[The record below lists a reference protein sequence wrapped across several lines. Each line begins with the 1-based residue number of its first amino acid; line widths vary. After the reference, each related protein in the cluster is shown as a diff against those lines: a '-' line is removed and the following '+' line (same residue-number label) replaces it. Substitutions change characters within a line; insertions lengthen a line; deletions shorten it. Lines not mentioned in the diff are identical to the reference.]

1 MSTQCPKCKAEN
13 PDESK
18 FCNECGLQIDPVDH
32 ISAPTQTIKIPK
44 EGLKPGAI
52 FADRY
57 QIEEEIGKG
66 GMGTVYRGLDKK
78 LNEEVAL
85 KIIKPEIAADE
96 MTIERFRNELKLAR
110 KITHKNV
117 CRMFDFHEEEGI
129 PYITMEYI
137 EGVSLR
143 DFILREERL
152 SEEQTIEIARQLC
165 RGLSEAHSMG
175 VVHRDLKP
183 QNIMID
189 PKDNAKI
196 MDFGIARSVEA
207 LGVTQSGVLIGTPVY
222 MSPEQVEGKEADHT
236 SDIYSLGVI
245 LFEMVTG
252 RLPFEGDTAL
262 SIALKHKTEAP
273 VDPREINDSLSENM
287 SGIILRCLEKDKELR
302 FQNVDTL
309 LTELRSIKDGMPT
322 TTTVATPDLPAFLAD
337 DEEGGKEELPVFVAR
352 ENELAKMESFLEKA
366 LSGKGQIIF
375 VEGEAGSGKT
385 ALIQEFAR
393 CSQEAHPDLIVAS
406 GKCNAHTGI
415 GDPYLP
421 FIEVLGFLTGDVE
434 AKWSAGIITREHA
447 QRLWNLLP
455 LTSEAI
461 VNQGPD
467 LINTFVPGAELVR
480 RGESF
485 SSSRAAWLY
494 PLKKLVENKTNLP
507 ADVMLQQSYL
517 FEQFMRVLEVL
528 AKQKPLLLVL
538 DDLQWMDA
546 GSANL
551 LFHLGRRIKGSR
563 IKIIG
568 SFRPSEIDMGRAGDR
583 HPLEPILNEFKRDYG
598 DIEIN
603 VDKVEGRA
611 FIDAFLDTEANNLG
625 SSFRDMLFKQT
636 KGHPLFTVEL
646 LRDMQDQ
653 GVLIKISEGQWA
665 EGPELNWDALPARVD
680 AVIEE
685 RINRLSGHLRD
696 ILTLASVEG
705 EEFTAEVV
713 ARLQDTEVRE
723 LIRHLSH
730 ELDKRHH
737 LVSAKGIH
745 RIDKQRLSRY
755 LFQHILFQRFLYNNL
770 DKVERAHLHGEIGEI
785 LELLYGDSADEIA
798 SQLARHFNEAGDVE
812 KAIEYFYKAGDK
824 AAKVSANLEAIQHF
838 KQALDLIKTLPESI
852 DRNKQEL
859 SLQLALILPIQ
870 ATQGFASPEIGQAV
884 KRAQE
889 LYPEFGDT
897 PEVFM
902 ALTQI
907 STYYSTRP
915 EYRKALEFEDQ
926 ITQLAEKLGDPMMKA
941 ISHYN
946 ASWSKLNLGEL
957 TQSLEHTKHMSEF
970 YDPEKHGYL
979 AYAFGYD
986 LGVISLAFGAW
997 SLWFLG
1003 YPDQAKEQMKTA
1015 IAHAKKIDHP
1025 HTLAFALVG
1034 GIAMQWFLRNRTG
1047 IDKYTD
1053 ELVPISYDNGFLFWI
1068 GHAQIYLGE
1077 RKTLAGQTKEGIAE
1091 MKEGVATLHMTGSE
1105 TCLTR
1110 LMARMVA
1117 ACKEM
1122 GEVEEG
1128 LKFVDEA
1135 LELKCKFEEVYMEA
1149 ELHRLK
1155 GELLQLR
1162 GEEEQ
1167 SVENYFR
1174 KAIDIARS
1182 QEAKSFELRAAMSL
1196 SRLLNKQNKKEE
1208 AKELLEDVYNW
1219 FTEGFDTA
1227 DLKEAKALLEKLSD

>member
-1 MSTQCPKCKAEN
+1 VDELHAEFK
-13 PDESK
+13 S
-18 FCNECGLQIDPVDH
+18 
-32 ISAPTQTIKIPK
+32 IK
-44 EGLKPGAI
+44 
-52 FADRY
+52 
-57 QIEEEIGKG
+57 
-66 GMGTVYRGLDKK
+66 
-78 LNEEVAL
+78 
-85 KIIKPEIAADE
+85 
-96 MTIERFRNELKLAR
+96 
-110 KITHKNV
+110 
-117 CRMFDFHEEEGI
+117 
-129 PYITMEYI
+129 
-137 EGVSLR
+137 
-143 DFILREERL
+143 
-152 SEEQTIEIARQLC
+152 
-165 RGLSEAHSMG
+165 
-175 VVHRDLKP
+175 
-183 QNIMID
+183 
-189 PKDNAKI
+189 
-196 MDFGIARSVEA
+196 EA
-207 LGVTQSGVLIGTPVY
+207 LS
-222 MSPEQVEGKEADHT
+222 
-236 SDIYSLGVI
+236 
-245 LFEMVTG
+245 
-252 RLPFEGDTAL
+252 
-262 SIALKHKTEAP
+262 
-273 VDPREINDSLSENM
+273 
-287 SGIILRCLEKDKELR
+287 
-302 FQNVDTL
+302 
-309 LTELRSIKDGMPT
+309 T
-322 TTTVATPDLPAFLAD
+322 TTTVVVPDLPSFLKD
-337 DEEGGKEELPVFVAR
+337 SEEELEEERPVFVAR
-352 ENELAKMESFLEKA
+352 EQELDRMGGFLDKM
-366 LSGKGQIIF
+366 LSGKGQILF

-393 CSQEAHPDLIVAS
+393 RAQESQADLIVAT

-421 FIEVLGFLTGDVE
+421 FIEILGLLTGDVE
-434 AKWSAGIITREHA
+434 AKWLAGIITRDHA

-455 LTSEAI
+455 HSAGAI
-461 VNQGPD
+461 ADKGPD
-467 LINTFVPGAELVR
+467 LINIFVPGMELVA
-480 RGESF
+480 RGEAFTSA
-485 SSSRAAWLY
+485 RTAWLY
-494 PLKKLVENKTNLP
+494 PLKKIVENKTNLP
-507 ADVMLQQSYL
+507 ADVMLQQSNL
-517 FEQFMRVLEVL
+517 FEQFMKALEFL

-563 IKIIG
+563 IIIIG
-568 SFRPSEIDMGRAGDR
+568 SFRPSEIDMGREGDR
-583 HPLEPILNEFKRDYG
+583 HLLEPILHEFKRDYG
-598 DIEIN
+598 DIEVN
-603 VDKVEGRA
+603 VDKVEGRP
-611 FIDAFLDTEANNLG
+611 FVDDLLDTEPNSLG
-625 SSFRDMLFKQT
+625 KSFRDMLFKQT
-636 KGHPLFTVEL
+636 KGHPLFTIEL

-653 GVLIKISEGQWA
+653 GVLVKDTEGQWI
-665 EGPELNWDALPARVD
+665 EGPELNWETLPVRVD

-685 RINRLSGHLRD
+685 RINRLSDHLRD

-723 LIRHLSH
+723 LVRLLSK

-737 LVSAKGIH
+737 LVSAKGVL
-745 RIDKQRLSRY
+745 RVDSQRLSRY
-755 LFQHILFQRFLYNNL
+755 LFQHILFQRYLYNNL
-770 DKVERAHLHGEIGEI
+770 DEVERAHLHGETGEI
-785 LELLYGDSADEIA
+785 LETLYGDFSDEIA

-824 AAKVSANLEAIQHF
+824 AVKVSANLEAIQHF
-838 KQALDLIKTLPESI
+838 KKALDLLKTLPESI

-926 ITQLAEKLGDPMMKA
+926 ITKLAEKLGDPMMKA

-946 ASWSKLNLGEL
+946 ACWSKLNLGEL
-957 TQSLEHTKHMSEF
+957 TQSLEHTKYMNEF

-979 AYAFGYD
+979 AYVFGYD

-1015 IAHAKKIDHP
+1015 IAHARKIDHP

-1034 GIAMQWFLRNRTG
+1034 DIAMQWFLRNREG
-1047 IDKYTD
+1047 INRYLN
-1053 ELVPISYDNGFLFWI
+1053 ELVPISYDNSFLFWI
-1068 GHAQIYLGE
+1068 GHAQIYVGE
-1077 RKTLAGQTKEGIAE
+1077 RKTLEGKTKEGIAE

-1110 LMARMVA
+1110 LMARMVT

-1128 LKFVDEA
+1128 LKFVNEA

-1149 ELHRLK
+1149 ELLRLK
-1155 GELLQLR
+1155 GELLSLQ
-1162 GEEEQ
+1162 GEDEK
-1167 SVENYFR
+1167 SVEDHFR
-1174 KAIDIARS
+1174 KAIDTAKG
-1182 QEAKSFELRAAMSL
+1182 QKAKSLELRAAMSL
-1196 SRLLNKQNKKEE
+1196 SKLLQKQDKKKE
-1208 AKELLEDVYNW
+1208 AKELLEELYNW

-1227 DLKEAKALLEKLSD
+1227 DLLEAKALLEELSE

>member
-1 MSTQCPKCKAEN
+1 MATHCPKCKAQN

-18 FCNECGLQIDPVDH
+18 FCNECGLRLDSLEHKAI
-32 ISAPTQTIKIPK
+32 PTQTIEISK
-44 EGLKPGAI
+44 EGLKPGSI

-66 GMGTVYRGLDKK
+66 GMGTVYRGFDKK

-96 MTIERFRNELKLAR
+96 ATIERFRNELKLAR

-117 CRMFDFHEEEGI
+117 CRMFDFHEEKGI
-129 PYITMEYI
+129 PFITMEYI
-137 EGVSLR
+137 QGESLKN
-143 DFILREERL
+143 FIVKKGKL
-152 SEEQTIEIARQLC
+152 SEEQTIEITRQIC
-165 RGLSEAHSMG
+165 RGLSEAHEIG

-189 PKDNAKI
+189 PKQKAKI
-196 MDFGIARSVEA
+196 MDFGIARSVEVK
-207 LGVTQSGVLIGTPVY
+207 GVTQTGVMIGTPDY
-222 MSPEQVEGKEADHT
+222 MSPEQVEGKEVGHT

-245 LFEMVTG
+245 LYEMVTG
-252 RLPFEGDTAL
+252 TLPFSGDTAL
-262 SIALKHKTEAP
+262 SIALKHTTEVP
-273 VDPREINDSLSENM
+273 LDPKKVNDSLSQDL
-287 SGIILRCLEKDKELR
+287 SGIILKCLEKDRGQR
-302 FQNVDTL
+302 FQSVD
-309 LTELRSIKDGMPT
+309 EMVSEFEAIKEGAPT
-322 TTTVATPDLPAFLAD
+322 TTEIITHELPAFLKD
-337 DEEGGKEELPVFVAR
+337 SEEELGEEQSVFVAR
-352 ENELAKMESFLEKA
+352 EQELDRMGGFLDKM
-366 LSGKGQIIF
+366 LSGKGQILF
-375 VEGEAGSGKT
+375 VEGESGSGKT

-393 CSQEAHPDLIVAS
+393 RSQETHADLIVAS

-421 FIEVLGFLTGDVE
+421 FIEVLGLLTGDVE
-434 AKWSAGIITREHA
+434 TKWSAGIITKDHA
-447 QRLWNLLP
+447 LRLWNLLP
-455 LTSEAI
+455 HTAGAI
-461 VNQGPD
+461 ADKGPD
-467 LINTFVPGAELVR
+467 LINTFVPGAELVT
-480 RGESF
+480 RGEAF
-485 SSSRAAWLY
+485 SSARAAWLY
-494 PLKKLVENKTNLP
+494 PLKKIVENKANLP
-507 ADVMLQQSYL
+507 TDVMLQQSNL
-517 FEQFMRVLEVL
+517 FEQFMKVLEFL

-563 IKIIG
+563 IIIIG
-568 SFRPSEIDMGRAGDR
+568 SFRPSEIDMGRAGER
-583 HPLEPILNEFKRDYG
+583 HLLEPILNEFKRDYG

-603 VDKVEGRA
+603 VDKVEGRP
-611 FIDAFLDTEANNLG
+611 FIDAFLDTEPNLLED
-625 SSFRDMLFKQT
+625 SFRDMLFKQT

-653 GVLIKISEGQWA
+653 CILIKNKEGQWV
-665 EGPELNWDALPARVD
+665 EGPELNWNALPARVD

-685 RINRLSGHLRD
+685 RINRLSDHLRD

-723 LIRHLSH
+723 LVRQLSQ

-737 LVSAKGIH
+737 LVSAKGIY
-745 RIDKQRLSRY
+745 RIERQRLSMY
-755 LFQHILFQRFLYNNL
+755 LFQHILFQRFLYNSL
-770 DKVERAHLHGEIGEI
+770 DEVERAHLHGEVGEI
-785 LELLYGDSADEIA
+785 LETLYGDSSDEIA

-824 AAKVSANLEAIQHF
+824 AVKVSANQEAIRYF
-838 KQALDLIKTLPESI
+838 RQALDLLKTVAESK
-852 DRNKQEL
+852 DRNKQEF
-859 SLQLALILPIQ
+859 SLQLALIPPIQ
-870 ATQGFASPEIGQAV
+870 ATQGFASPEILQV
-884 KRAQE
+884 VMRAQE

-915 EYRKALEFEDQ
+915 EYRKSLEFEDQ
-926 ITQLAEKLGDPMMKA
+926 ITKLAEKLGDPMMKA
-941 ISHYN
+941 IAQYN
-946 ASWSKLNLGEL
+946 VAWTRLNLGEL
-957 TQSLEHTKHMSEF
+957 ELSLEHTKKLSTF

-979 AYAFGYD
+979 AYVFGYD

-997 SLWFLG
+997 ALWFLG
-1003 YPDQAKEQMKTA
+1003 YPDQAEEQMETA
-1015 IAHAKKIDHP
+1015 IAHARKIDHP

-1034 GIAMQWFLRNRTG
+1034 GIAMQWFLRNREG
-1047 IDKYTD
+1047 IDRYTD
-1053 ELVPISYDNGFLFWI
+1053 ELAPISYDNGFLFWI
-1068 GHAQIYLGE
+1068 GHVLIYFGE
-1077 RKTLAGQTKEGIAE
+1077 RKILEGQAKEGIAQ
-1091 MKEGVATLHMTGSE
+1091 MREGVATLHTIGCE

-1110 LMARMVA
+1110 LIARLA
-1117 ACKEM
+1117 TACKDM
-1122 GEVEEG
+1122 GEIEEG
-1128 LKFVDEA
+1128 LKLVDEA

-1149 ELHRLK
+1149 ELLRLK

-1167 SVENYFR
+1167 SVEDYFR
-1174 KAIDIARS
+1174 KAIDIARG
-1182 QEAKSFELRAAMSL
+1182 QKAKSLELRAAMSL
-1196 SRLLNKQNKKEE
+1196 SRLLKKQDKQKE
-1208 AKELLEDVYNW
+1208 AKKLLEEIYAW

-1227 DLKEAKALLEKLSD
+1227 DLIEAKALLEELSE